1 MEVLAIINEN
11 WHSPSFLFHLQ
22 FSYNFFESIALVCFA
37 DRFLP

>member
-1 MEVLAIINEN
+1 MEVLAIVNEN
-11 WHSPSFLFHLQ
+11 WHSPFLFHLQ